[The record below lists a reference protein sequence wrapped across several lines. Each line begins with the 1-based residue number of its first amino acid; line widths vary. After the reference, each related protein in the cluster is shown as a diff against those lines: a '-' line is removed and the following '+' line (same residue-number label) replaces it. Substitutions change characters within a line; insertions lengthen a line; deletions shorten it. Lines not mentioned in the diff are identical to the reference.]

1 MIPRSSQYSIYLHT
15 TYNIP
20 NAFLTMLAATIYS
33 KGGSQLLRKAATAS
47 TSSSCSSSSSSRFMS
62 ATPLPPGDH
71 KTAGAGAGLGN
82 VRDRMIPSARSS
94 RSTLY
99 KHSAEP
105 HTCTIIG
112 APMTYGQPYV
122 GTDSGPSLLREA
134 GLRGMLSS
142 LGWRVED
149 LPVSWMRCYYSISWI
164 LYCTIGNIPSTRCLS
179 SPFSPPIAFYCDP
192 VLSTV

>member
-1 MIPRSSQYSIYLHT
+1 
-15 TYNIP
+15 
-20 NAFLTMLAATIYS
+20 MLATTIYS
-33 KGGSQLLRKAATAS
+33 KGGSSHLLRKAANAT
-47 TSSSCSSSSSSRFMS
+47 CSSSTAIRFMS
-62 ATPLPPGDH
+62 TTPPGAGDH
-71 KTAGAGAGLGN
+71 AKIGGAGAGLGN

-99 KHSAEP
+99 KHSKEP

-134 GLRGMLSS
+134 GLRGMLSA

-149 LPVSWMRCYYSISWI
+149 LPVSRISWMRLYACVSTVNRGWI
-164 LYCTIGNIPSTRCLS
+164 L
-179 SPFSPPIAFYCDP
+179 
-192 VLSTV
+192 